1 LKYPD
6 EHGSSNTF
14 IMTETATQAT
24 QTDAEPDPEENN
36 DNKKIGIVGRV
47 WSKRG
52 SALAYIAGGIVLY
65 IAVTNLQNNTIAGI
79 LGILL
84 GVVTLPVVRSRLP
97 LSTRVLITRYGKV
110 LVVIFVAIFSGAIVD
125 PDSLFM
131 SIEGLLG
138 V

>member
-1 LKYPD
+1 MKYPD

-36 DNKKIGIVGRV
+36 DNKKTGIVGRV

>member
-1 LKYPD
+1 
-6 EHGSSNTF
+6 
-14 IMTETATQAT
+14 M
-24 QTDAEPDPEENN
+24 
-36 DNKKIGIVGRV
+36 

>member
-1 LKYPD
+1 MKYPD

-36 DNKKIGIVGRV
+36 DNKKTGIVGRV

-131 SIEGLLG
+131 SIEALLG

>member
-1 LKYPD
+1 MKYPD

>member
-36 DNKKIGIVGRV
+36 DNKKTGIVGRV